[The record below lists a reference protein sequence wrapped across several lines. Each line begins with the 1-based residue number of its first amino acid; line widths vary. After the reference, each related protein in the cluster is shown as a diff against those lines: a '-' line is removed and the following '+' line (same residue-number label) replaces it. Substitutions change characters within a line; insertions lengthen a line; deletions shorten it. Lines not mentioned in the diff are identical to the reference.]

1 MTSSKQITPPRA
13 PDAYEPLSRTEKL
26 EEKASLAGLAAAEA
40 LRGVDVAAVVLLG
53 LLVCPPLA
61 ILVVVV
67 VVPLL
72 VTALVLGL
80 LAAVIYTPYLLF
92 HHFRRHDRRHAAL
105 LAHRLR
111 RAGRAL
117 VDLLPHRIVADARKL
132 DVGSRKELR
141 AALAGDHAI
150 LGAV

>member
-1 MTSSKQITPPRA
+1 MTTTTKPTTPPNA
-13 PDAYEPLSRTEKL
+13 TYAYEPLAPVEKL
-26 EEKASLAGLAAAEA
+26 EEDASLAGLAAGET
-40 LRGVDVAAVVLLG
+40 LRAVEVAAVVLLG

-61 ILVVVV
+61 ILAVVV

-72 VTALVLGL
+72 VMALVVGL
-80 LAAVIYTPYLLF
+80 IAAVLSAPYLLV
-92 HHFRRHDRRHAAL
+92 HHFRGHDRRHASL

-132 DVGSRKELR
+132 DH
-141 AALAGDHAI
+141 AGR
-150 LGAV
+150 

>member
-1 MTSSKQITPPRA
+1 MTIREPIS
-13 PDAYEPLSRTEKL
+13 PDAYEPLSTAEKL
-26 EEKASLAGLAAAEA
+26 EEDASVAALAVGGA
-40 LRGVDVAAVVLLG
+40 LRAVEVAAVVLLA

-61 ILVVVV
+61 ILTFVV

-80 LAAVIYTPYLLF
+80 IVAVLSTPYLLV
-92 HHFRRHDRRHAAL
+92 HHFRGHDRRHTSL

-132 DVGSRKELR
+132 DH
-141 AALAGDHAI
+141 AGR
-150 LGAV
+150 

>member
-1 MTSSKQITPPRA
+1 MTTPKPITPRGA
-13 PDAYEPLSRTEKL
+13 PDAYEPLSPAEKL
-26 EEKASLAGLAAAEA
+26 EEDASLAGLAAGEA
-40 LRGVDVAAVVLLG
+40 LRGVEVAGVVLLG

-61 ILVVVV
+61 ILVVLV

-72 VTALVLGL
+72 VTALILGL
-80 LAAVIYTPYLLF
+80 LAAVLSAPYLLV
-92 HHFRRHDRRHAAL
+92 HHFRGHDRRHASL

-132 DVGSRKELR
+132 DH
-141 AALAGDHAI
+141 AGR
-150 LGAV
+150 

>member
-1 MTSSKQITPPRA
+1 MTTPKPIRSPGA
-13 PDAYEPLSRTEKL
+13 PDAYEPLSTAEKF
-26 EEKASLAGLAAAEA
+26 EADAALAGLAGAGA
-40 LRGVDVAAVVLLG
+40 LRGVEVAAVVLIG

-80 LAAVIYTPYLLF
+80 LAAVLSAPYLLF
-92 HHFRRHDRRHAAL
+92 HHFRGHNRRHASL
-105 LAHRLR
+105 LAHRFR

-132 DVGSRKELR
+132 DH
-141 AALAGDHAI
+141 AGR
-150 LGAV
+150 

>member
-1 MTSSKQITPPRA
+1 MTTPKAIRSPDA
-13 PDAYEPLSRTEKL
+13 PDAYEPLSTAEKI
-26 EEKASLAGLAAAEA
+26 EEDATLAGLAAAA
-40 LRGVDVAAVVLLG
+40 TLRGVEVAAIVLIG

-67 VVPLL
+67 VVPLV

-80 LAAVIYTPYLLF
+80 LAAVLSAPYLLV
-92 HHFRRHDRRHAAL
+92 HHFRGHDPRHASL

-132 DVGSRKELR
+132 DH
-141 AALAGDHAI
+141 AGR
-150 LGAV
+150 

>member
-1 MTSSKQITPPRA
+1 MSIPKPITPPHATDA
-13 PDAYEPLSRTEKL
+13 PEPLSPVETF
-26 EEKASLAGLAAAEA
+26 EEDASFAVLAAGET
-40 LRGVDVAAVVLLG
+40 LRAVEVVGVVLLG

-67 VVPLL
+67 VMPLL
-72 VTALVLGL
+72 VTALVVGL
-80 LAAVIYTPYLLF
+80 IAAVVSAPYLLV
-92 HHFRRHDRRHAAL
+92 HHFRGHDRRHASL

-132 DVGSRKELR
+132 DH
-141 AALAGDHAI
+141 AGR
-150 LGAV
+150 

>member
-13 PDAYEPLSRTEKL
+13 PDAYEPLSTAEKI
-26 EEKASLAGLAAAEA
+26 EEDASLAGLAAGEA
-40 LRGVDVAAVVLLG
+40 LRAVEVAAVVLIG

-80 LAAVIYTPYLLF
+80 LAAVLSAPYLLV
-92 HHFRRHDRRHAAL
+92 HHFRGHDRRHASL

-111 RAGRAL
+111 GAGRAL
-117 VDLLPHRIVADARKL
+117 LDLLPHRIVADARKT
-132 DVGSRKELR
+132 GPGR
-141 AALAGDHAI
+141 
-150 LGAV
+150 